1 MMLWTISHKADR
13 RALPLA
19 DAHYP
24 RQKPGTR
31 QFVPPAQSLVLL
43 TADASALWVSTWPMF
58 VMHEWPGAWICNL
71 FRNESGNL
79 SSEMIRQAVA
89 ATRAMFGEPS
99 SRGMVTFIDASKV
112 RHKRDPGRCFL
123 KAGFE
128 RVGLTRERG
137 RIVLQLLPVSMP
149 APELPIG
156 VNLPLGATA

>member
-1 MMLWTISHKADR
+1 MMLWHVSYRADR

-24 RQKPGTR
+24 RQKAGTS

-43 TADASALWVSTWPMF
+43 TDDARALWVSTWPMF
-58 VMHEWPGAWICNL
+58 AQHEWPGAWVCNL
-71 FRNESGNL
+71 FRNESGHL

-89 ATRAMFGEPS
+89 ATRAMFGEPT
-99 SRGMVTFIDASKV
+99 SRGMVTFVDASKV

-128 RVGLTRERG
+128 RVGVTKERG
-137 RIVLQLLPVSMP
+137 RIVLQLLPSEMP
-149 APELPIG
+149 AAELPIG
-156 VNLPLGATA
+156 VTRPMTLAV